1 MKFISNL
8 LCNFNYLQGLI
19 MKNERLTDLIIYLT
33 KNTVLRDFIKPAR
46 NALDY
51 VRNSNAGS

>member
-1 MKFISNL
+1 MCNL
-8 LCNFNYLQGLI
+8 NYLQGLI

-46 NALDY
+46 DALDY